1 MNREDEI
8 RKMQDE
14 LRELYGQVQQQQ
26 QRIIELHNRLVQMG
40 GEPIRPATQK
50 PSPTN
55 WISENFIGL
64 KLIHLIGIV
73 VLVIG
78 LSIGVKYAID
88 RNLISEIM
96 RIILAY
102 GAGAILFIL
111 SFRLK
116 AKYEGFSAI
125 LLSGAMATLYFT
137 TYGAFVYYHMMP
149 FTAAFGIMVGLTFF
163 TTYQSKVYNRQE
175 IALLGLVGAYAIPFL
190 VSQNSDRADLFFLYI
205 SLINLGV
212 AFLAVKKQWK
222 WVSRA
227 AQSITWVLFIGW
239 AATRAEGVMMGIGT
253 IYLIWFF
260 LLFAVMALSQKLYY
274 RKALLLNEIYQLV
287 TNNIACFVA
296 AVMLY
301 SYSFEETETATI
313 NFIFFLFNM
322 LQALVLHFYWKEHQ
336 ASRMIGSFALVLFIL
351 FIATKWEGLTVT
363 LLWLLTAVSL
373 FVWGVMKRSSPARMA
388 AIILIGTTLLKL
400 LVIDTITFTTVQKVI
415 SYIVLGILLLIVSF
429 LYQKYRQKIF
439 GEDR

>member
-1 MNREDEI
+1 
-8 RKMQDE
+8 MQEE
-14 LRELYGQVQQQQ
+14 LRQLYGQAQQQQ

-40 GEPIRPATQK
+40 GQPVQPESKTAS
-50 PSPTN
+50 PSN
-55 WISENFIGL
+55 WVSENFIGL
-64 KLIHLIGIV
+64 RLIHLIGIV

-96 RIILAY
+96 RILLAY
-102 GAGAILFIL
+102 AAGAVLLIL

-125 LLSGAMATLYFT
+125 LLSGAMATFYFT
-137 TYGAFVYYHMMP
+137 TYGAFVYYSMMP
-149 FTAAFGIMVGLTFF
+149 FAVAFAIMVGLTVL
-163 TTYQSKVYNRQE
+163 TTYQSIIYNRQE
-175 IALLGLVGAYAIPFL
+175 IALLGLVGAYGIPFL
-190 VSQNSDRADLFFLYI
+190 ISQNSDRADLFFLYI

-212 AFLAVKKQWK
+212 AFLAIKKQWH

-227 AQSITWVLFIGW
+227 AQAITWVLFIGW

-260 LLFAVMALSQKLYY
+260 LLFAIMVLSGKLFY
-274 RKALLLNEIYQLV
+274 KQDLKQPEIYQYV
-287 TNNIACFVA
+287 TNNIACYVA
-296 AVMLY
+296 GEMLY
-301 SYSFEETETATI
+301 SFSFEDAEVAHITLV
-313 NFIFFLFNM
+313 FFLLN
-322 LQALVLHFYWKEHQ
+322 LVQALILHFYLKEHY
-336 ASRMIGSFALVLFIL
+336 ASRMVGAFALMLLIL

-363 LLWLLTAVSL
+363 LLWLLTAVAL
-373 FVWGVMKRSSPARMA
+373 FVWGVIKRSSPARMA
-388 AIILIGTTLLKL
+388 AIILMGTTLVKL
-400 LVIDTITFTTVQKVI
+400 VVIDTLTFTTVQKVI
-415 SYIVLGILLLIVSF
+415 SYIVLGILLLVVSF